1 MPTFDEAPLVS
12 AMLSDLCMKGPHL
25 AGRQS
30 AFFFPPHFSAPYFSV
45 NRPDRAY
52 PLLAEL
58 LLSAEFLSI
67 TRWFSFVI
75 KIASYTLIKL
85 YLSKEAARTR
95 ARKVPEPLFPR
106 KIRRA
111 PRREKFLLASTRDP
125 ARSRE
130 SVPRVLLIARIRNL
144 KLDSRRNYDA
154 ALYRGGAGGA
164 QKSKVA
170 A

>member
-1 MPTFDEAPLVS
+1 MPTFDEAPLVP

-30 AFFFPPHFSAPYFSV
+30 AFFFPPFSAPYFSV

-67 TRWFSFVI
+67 TRGFSFVM

-106 KIRRA
+106 EIRRA
-111 PRREKFLLASTRDP
+111 ARREKFFLASTRDP
-125 ARSRE
+125 AKSRE
-130 SVPRVLLIARIRNL
+130 SMPRVLIARIRNL
-144 KLDSRRNYDA
+144 KLDSVITTQPCI
-154 ALYRGGAGGA
+154 AGGGEG
-164 QKSKVA
+164 KSC
-170 A
+170 